1 MISPKLIKEHNISLI
16 MVTKSFLYTSLP
28 TRFYLFRVIY
38 FLYTKKPLNREK
50 FFLITFLFMTSSSLL
65 IAVESGKGD
74 FIALIILSIVFQ
86 GTPMSLILLLN
97 ELFKKKQLYVI
108 SMRFLKIDIAI
119 GIILLSL
126 SILMM
131 FIPFPVVNT
140 DGLELI
146 YLSINII
153 FCIYFLIRA
162 YIKYHNT
169 VHKPF

>member
-1 MISPKLIKEHNISLI
+1 
-16 MVTKSFLYTSLP
+16 
-28 TRFYLFRVIY
+28 
-38 FLYTKKPLNREK
+38 
-50 FFLITFLFMTSSSLL
+50 MTSSSLL

-108 SMRFLKIDIAI
+108 SMRFLKIDISI

-126 SILMM
+126 SILTM

-153 FCIYFLIRA
+153 FCIYF
-162 YIKYHNT
+162 
-169 VHKPF
+169 